1 MTSPTF
7 LDLFAGAGDLSEGF
21 IQSSY
26 NPVVH
31 VEMDEAAC
39 YTLKTRLAYHWLKKH
54 NQMDKYDQYLS
65 GKISRDEL
73 YKLIPPEVLDSVLN
87 EKIDAASLPKIFT
100 IIDRQLKGKQLD
112 FIIGGPPC
120 QAYSLVGRSRDKNGM
135 KGDERNYLYM
145 FYAQFLERYQP
156 KFFVFENVTGLLSAR
171 DQEGQKYFDKMK
183 SLFEKIGYTTEYSVI
198 DTSDHGVPQARK
210 RVILVG
216 KLNGECGF
224 YPQLE
229 KSQNKVSVN
238 EVLKDLPYLNA
249 GEGSHLLQKLE
260 SISFEDYLYQADIRD
275 PYEHAV
281 TWHQTRPHSHQDLE
295 IYRRVV
301 EYWNQEKQ
309 RLDYNQLPEHLKTH
323 TNRKSF
329 TDRFKVVA
337 EDIPSHTVVAH
348 ISKDGHYYIHPDIA
362 QNRSLS
368 VREAARLQ
376 TFPDSYYFE
385 SVSGKPSRTAA
396 FKQIGNAVP
405 VLLAKKIAFALKA
418 QTISPHQQFLV
429 EKCDE

>member
-7 LDLFAGAGDLSEGF
+7 LDLFAGAGGLSEGF
-21 IQSSY
+21 IQSGY
-26 NPVVH
+26 NPIVH

-54 NQMDKYDQYLS
+54 NQTDKYNQYLS
-65 GKISRDEL
+65 GNISRDEL
-73 YKLIPPEVLDSVLN
+73 YKLIPSEVLNSVLN
-87 EKIDAASLPKIFT
+87 EKIDASSLPKIFT
-100 IIDRQLKGKQLD
+100 IIDRQLEGKQLD

-171 DQEGQKYFDKMK
+171 DKDGHKYFDKMK
-183 SLFEKIGYTTEYSVI
+183 SLFEQIGYTTEYSVI
-198 DTSDHGVPQARK
+198 DTSEYGVPQARK
-210 RVILVG
+210 RVILIG
-216 KLNGECGF
+216 KLNGKSGF

-229 KSQNKVSVN
+229 KLQHKVSVN
-238 EVLKDLPYLNA
+238 EVLKDLPCLNA
-249 GEGSHLLQKLE
+249 GEGSHLVQKLAP
-260 SISFEDYLYQADIRD
+260 ISSDDYLYQANIRE
-275 PYEHAV
+275 PNEHRV
-281 TWHQTRPHSHQDLE
+281 TWHQTRPHSQQDLE
-295 IYRRVV
+295 IYKRVV
-301 EYWNQEKQ
+301 EYWNQDKQ

-323 TNRKSF
+323 TNRKAF

-337 EDIPSHTVVAH
+337 KDIPSHTVVAH
-348 ISKDGHYYIHPDIA
+348 ISKDGHYYIHPEIA

-376 TFPDSYYFE
+376 TFPDNYYFE
-385 SVSGKPSRTAA
+385 SVSGKPSRTSA

-405 VLLAKKIAFALKA
+405 VLLAKKIALALMM
-418 QTISPHQQFLV
+418 
-429 EKCDE
+429 